1 MDELIGFQILV
12 DDSIEEEAQR
22 ASLQVH
28 QDRGEE
34 HYYGGAFIHRVK
46 PHAGYGARHQVI
58 YALLDIADQVM
69 ALGDDGFDAML
80 KPIDRPF

>member
-1 MDELIGFQILV
+1 MDELLGFQIVV
-12 DDSIEEEAQR
+12 DETIVAGAQR

-34 HYYGGAFIHRVK
+34 HYYGGAFIHGVK

-58 YALLDIADQVM
+58 YALLDIVDQVM
-69 ALGDDGFDAML
+69 ALGDDGFDAMM
-80 KPIDRPF
+80 KPVARPF